1 MKVKFNRNFY
11 TDPSFYIYFIVTFF
25 WILDIP
31 DASDVYEKKY
41 LYFFTVIGIFATIK
55 ILFKK

>member
-25 WILDIP
+25 WILDIGGLQNEVSHP
-31 DASDVYEKKY
+31 VGGK
-41 LYFFTVIGIFATIK
+41 
-55 ILFKK
+55 

>member
-31 DASDVYEKKY
+31 DASDVYEKSICIVFY
-41 LYFFTVIGIFATIK
+41 SYWDLCYYQDFI
-55 ILFKK
+55 